1 MIIYIVTKQKGAVNM
16 EEKIY
21 TVEEIAEKL
30 RVRTY
35 TVRGWL
41 RDGVLK
47 GFKMGGRVWRVK
59 ESELQKFIN
68 GR

>member
-1 MIIYIVTKQKGAVNM
+1 M